1 MADILVGTPISAG
14 DRPAAVWAS
23 DTTIVNPIANT
34 AFTAASPAVEV
45 TFTAPL
51 SGAVLLS
58 VGLGASGL
66 SGGQRVI
73 VAPEIREGDVSGSV
87 VLAANS
93 TTEIERGCAV
103 PGQATLNAH
112 RSRTTL
118 LTGLTPGGTY
128 YGRVM
133 YRATGA
139 NTARI
144 DVREIVVMPVPLG
157 GSSAGREVLALD
169 YPPAVWAQ
177 STTRIEAPSN
187 SSYATGS
194 PEVSVTFTA
203 PTSGRV
209 LLIVGGG
216 LGEAAGADRIFL
228 SPIVRVG
235 SSSGPVVLP
244 PSVTSRGFG
253 SDNCSVGPHFGSRE
267 SVLDGLTPGQ
277 TYYAAVQHVVATT
290 DAGPSTADISCREI
304 IVVALP

>member
-1 MADILVGTPISAG
+1 MADILVGTPISA
-14 DRPAAVWAS
+14 DDIPAAVWAS

-34 AFTAASPAVEV
+34 TYAAASPAVEV

-51 SGAVLLS
+51 SGSVLLS

-66 SGGQRVI
+66 AGGQRVL
-73 VAPEIREGDVSGSV
+73 VTPEIRETNVSGSV
-87 VLAANS
+87 VLAANT
-93 TTEIERGCAV
+93 TTEVQRGCAV

-139 NTARI
+139 SSARI
-144 DVREIVVMPVPLG
+144 DVREIVVTPTPLG
-157 GSSAGREVLALD
+157 SSFAGRPVRALD

-177 STTRIEAPSN
+177 DTTAINNPSN
-187 SSYATGS
+187 ASYTTGS
-194 PEVSVTFTA
+194 PAVEVTFVA

-216 LGEAAGADRIFL
+216 LGNSAGADRIFL
-228 SPIVRVG
+228 SPIVRETN
-235 SSSGPVVLP
+235 SSGDVVLT
-244 PSVTSRGFG
+244 PSVTNRGFG
-253 SDNCSVGPHFGSRE
+253 SDNASVGPHYGSRE
-267 SVLDGLTPGQ
+267 SVLEGLTPGQ
-277 TYYAAVQHVVATT
+277 AYYAAVQYAVATG
-290 DAGPSTADISCREI
+290 DAGSSAADINCREI
-304 IVVALP
+304 IVASLP